1 MHLNF
6 IEEKKK
12 SLSLKE
18 QLLEKTNNSFELNNQ
33 IKEEL
38 EVLRNENK
46 ILKEKNEEILK
57 NDLENKNL
65 FEDLNKQ
72 LELLN
77 SENLKLKE
85 ENVLSLAD
93 FDKLNEKFQELVNE
107 LVDAKRTISI
117 FKYDKSVNEQRFKE
131 EFEMIQNVAKF
142 QTEQVDLNIA
152 KYETINIEN
161 ENLLRKI
168 ERLTSE
174 IFEKNKIKSFE
185 IQIKELLCSYWI

>member
-185 IQIKELLCSYWI
+185 IQIKEVIF